1 VPLST
6 FAAFGS
12 PKNDPGRKVVTELG
26 KFVVDASLH
35 EKHIVL
41 LERSSLAVFDEYTTA
56 RDNDV
61 KFILFVGILNVF
73 ASGRIKTDFHRSMAK
88 CVVEPELGWVVR
100 QFRSDLL
107 QGVQPF
113 HDVNLHTYREMV
125 QARSGSAPHSC
136 DTVMTYGIEN
146 DCIQGIKRSFSPV
159 HRQAAGEHVKCD
171 TPHE

>member
-61 KFILFVGILNVF
+61 KFILFVGIFCTVCN
-73 ASGRIKTDFHRSMAK
+73 
-88 CVVEPELGWVVR
+88 
-100 QFRSDLL
+100 
-107 QGVQPF
+107 
-113 HDVNLHTYREMV
+113 
-125 QARSGSAPHSC
+125 HS
-136 DTVMTYGIEN
+136 TTSISIPTGKWF
-146 DCIQGIKRSFSPV
+146 KRGQSLRHMLAILS
-159 HRQAAGEHVKCD
+159 
-171 TPHE
+171 